1 MKPRI
6 TFNFWLLYICHQNVE
21 ISGVGQ
27 QQGYSGI
34 HPRDSHMLN
43 DLSIPLNWESSPSSI
58 PIISRFGLFIVSQV
72 PWMFWVRNFLHLTL
86 PLPDVSISSMAS
98 SVTELLS
105 SISCILLTML
115 AFFLGF
121 PSPGL
126 PPIMFSLLS
135 LLRRNP

>member
-1 MKPRI
+1 
-6 TFNFWLLYICHQNVE
+6 
-21 ISGVGQ
+21 
-27 QQGYSGI
+27 
-34 HPRDSHMLN
+34 
-43 DLSIPLNWESSPSSI
+43 
-58 PIISRFGLFIVSQV
+58 
-72 PWMFWVRNFLHLTL
+72 LTL